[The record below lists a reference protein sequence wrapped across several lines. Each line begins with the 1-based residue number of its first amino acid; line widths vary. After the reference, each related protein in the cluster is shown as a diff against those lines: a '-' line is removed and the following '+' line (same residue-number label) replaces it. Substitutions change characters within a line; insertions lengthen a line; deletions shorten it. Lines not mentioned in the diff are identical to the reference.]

1 MPVPTPKTDEKESD
15 FVSRWMKD
23 KKMVSEFT
31 DQKQR
36 VAVCYSQWRK
46 MKEIKK
52 QTEEFLK
59 LMDQKLKKLE

>member
-1 MPVPTPKTDEKESD
+1 
-15 FVSRWMKD
+15 
-23 KKMVSEFT
+23 MVSEFT

-36 VAVCYSQWRK
+36 VAVCYDQWRK